1 MLRSIRGAAAGVV
14 PNLPTR
20 LNRFALSTKLFEY
33 VALGIPVVC
42 ADLPTIRSYFSSDEV
57 LYFRAGDSTALARA
71 LRIVAEDPD
80 AAAARADAAR
90 ARYAEYTWAKNERR
104 YVELVER
111 LVAG

>member
-1 MLRSIRGAAAGVV
+1 
-14 PNLPTR
+14 
-20 LNRFALSTKLFEY
+20 
-33 VALGIPVVC
+33 
-42 ADLPTIRSYFSSDEV
+42 V

-104 YVELVER
+104 YVDLVER